1 MMLQKDNSKWPM
13 VVCEHAGDVPVEG
26 LKIVRPEILALL
38 GNPVDVLFPAFAIAF
53 PHSAAAMKAHWVK
66 PKLLVAP
73 VGLDWIATIVLEGPD
88 TKNIR
93 IKLRFFE
100 DDFDAEYFD
109 GSHRML
115 PEKWKELYRW
125 FESFGVTEYPFGRSW
140 INTPFHYSGRL
151 NPEQYRQRVGA
162 KKQAIRDFEKLMAS
176 NKMECWLLTEAGDT
190 LWLDE
195 QRCDHK
201 VYHLRGIDFKDVGV
215 IENPAEALDA
225 YLAHFLSGGKPVD
238 FDFYKWRSPANAEPK
253 QGFLAKLFD
262 IK

>member
-1 MMLQKDNSKWPM
+1 MLQKDNSRWPM
-13 VVCEHAGDVPVEG
+13 VVCEHAGDVPAGG
-26 LKIVRPEILALL
+26 LKIVRPEIVAQL
-38 GNPVDVLFPAFAIAF
+38 GHPVDVMFPAFAAAF
-53 PHSAAAMKAHWVK
+53 PLCVSAMKQHWGT
-66 PKLLVAP
+66 PKLVT
-73 VGLDWIATIVLEGPD
+73 VRVTQNWIASIVLEGPD
-88 TKNIR
+88 TKNIQ
-93 IKLRFFE
+93 IKNRFFE
-100 DDFDAEYFD
+100 DDFDAEFFD
-109 GSHRML
+109 DFKRML
-115 PEKWKELYRW
+115 PVKWKELYRW
-125 FESFGVTEYPFGRSW
+125 FDSFGERDYPLGAGGW
-140 INTPFHYSGRL
+140 INTPFHHSGRL
-151 NPEQYRQRVGA
+151 TPEEYRQRLGA
-162 KKQAIRDFEKLMAS
+162 KKQAIRDFENRVDSIKLR
-176 NKMECWLLTEAGDT
+176 CWLLTEAGDT